1 MARQHLVMKMVHGRV
16 ALSPVL
22 LGFAML
28 GFWSGLAEKAADT
41 MCPITCALT
50 GMALQALPSIVLSLG
65 GLESFALE
73 HGQLLFLAHLLGT
86 LAPLLHWLAG
96 GI

>member
-1 MARQHLVMKMVHGRV
+1 MARQQITALSQGRV
-16 ALSPVL
+16 AISPVL
-22 LGFAML
+22 MGFAVLGFS
-28 GFWSGLAEKAADT
+28 SGLAQKAAET
-41 MCPITCALT
+41 MCYITCALT

-86 LAPLLHWLAG
+86 LAPLLYWLVG